1 MIKPNT
7 ITAQPGHVVDISPTL
22 LDLLN
27 ISYPDSIHGYPSL
40 PLHGKSLLPVF
51 EGKER
56 EDPEYF
62 ISGLDRFRMFREGA
76 YKIVRMNDGDWE
88 LYDMI
93 KDPTELENLAGTLP
107 DKVNEL
113 SGHYDRISKQWEQVP
128 DVP

>member
-1 MIKPNT
+1 
-7 ITAQPGHVVDISPTL
+7 
-22 LDLLN
+22 
-27 ISYPDSIHGYPSL
+27 
-40 PLHGKSLLPVF
+40 LPVF

-62 ISGLDRFRMFREGA
+62 VSGLDRFRMFREGA

-88 LYDMI
+88 LYDII
-93 KDPTELENLAGTLP
+93 KDPTELENLAGSNTE
-107 DKVNEL
+107 KVKEL